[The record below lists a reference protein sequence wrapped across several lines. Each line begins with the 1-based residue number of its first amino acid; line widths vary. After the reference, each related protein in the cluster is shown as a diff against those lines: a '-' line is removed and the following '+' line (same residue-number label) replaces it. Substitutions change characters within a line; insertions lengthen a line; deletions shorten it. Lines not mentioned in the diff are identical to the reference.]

1 MNPKT
6 STPNQRL
13 IDSLKDRS
21 ISQRKFAG
29 MIGMSTNGFHSIAK
43 GGTRVSRVLAL
54 ATESL
59 LGVNAEWILTGEGD
73 PELDL
78 QKKIDP
84 WQRLVLNRL
93 HSEDSRIFEILIGEI
108 ESSSSPYRNGLD
120 SSSTWSTSQTE
131 HYKGLIESLVS
142 ILREFSSYESDM
154 GQAPFRCGLMI
165 ISGFKIS
172 DVEKSHAGRLMDP
185 KFKKRLAR
193 IHDIREELYQMINQS
208 RKSNGNPETM

>member
-54 ATESL
+54 AAESL

-78 QKKIDP
+78 QKK
-84 WQRLVLNRL
+84 
-93 HSEDSRIFEILIGEI
+93 
-108 ESSSSPYRNGLD
+108 
-120 SSSTWSTSQTE
+120 
-131 HYKGLIESLVS
+131 
-142 ILREFSSYESDM
+142 
-154 GQAPFRCGLMI
+154 
-165 ISGFKIS
+165 
-172 DVEKSHAGRLMDP
+172 
-185 KFKKRLAR
+185 
-193 IHDIREELYQMINQS
+193 
-208 RKSNGNPETM
+208 